1 MVIWEPDVELQPL
14 QGRGVEGEYGRV
26 AFGIEQLQTLAFR
39 LRHLHTNC
47 VISDKFPNLSELS
60 SQ

>member
-1 MVIWEPDVELQPL
+1 MGRVVIWEPDVELQPL

-39 LRHLHTNC
+39 LRHLHTNY
-47 VISDKFPNLSELS
+47 
-60 SQ
+60 